1 MGRGVECGDVMWEK
15 LMKSKLMFLMCALL
29 LCALFIPAACADE
42 AKGGE
47 VYKTKCAM
55 CHGPDGK
62 GETAMGKNL
71 KLRDLGSA
79 DVQNVHDSEL
89 KTLLE
94 NGKGKMPS
102 FKGKLS
108 DAQMGDVIQFVRS
121 FKK

>member
-1 MGRGVECGDVMWEK
+1 MRVK
-15 LMKSKLMFLMCALL
+15 LMLFALL
-29 LCALFIPAACADE
+29 MSALFIRVVRADE
-42 AKGGE
+42 AKGGD

-102 FKGKLS
+102 FKGKLT

-121 FKK
+121 FKKK

>member
-1 MGRGVECGDVMWEK
+1 MKFK
-15 LMKSKLMFLMCALL
+15 LMLSICVLATCA
-29 LCALFIPAACADE
+29 FIPASRADE

-47 VYKTKCAM
+47 VYKAKCAM
-55 CHGPDGK
+55 CHGADGK

-94 NGKGKMPS
+94 NGKGKMPG
-102 FKGKLS
+102 FKRKLT
-108 DAQMGDVIQFVRS
+108 DAQMSDVIQHVRS
-121 FKK
+121 FKKK

>member
-1 MGRGVECGDVMWEK
+1 MK
-15 LMKSKLMFLMCALL
+15 LRLMLSLCLMMMCALL
-29 LCALFIPAACADE
+29 TLISRADE

-47 VYKTKCAM
+47 VYKVKCAM

-62 GETAMGKNL
+62 GETATGKSL

-102 FKGKLS
+102 FKGKLT

-121 FKK
+121 FKKK

>member
-1 MGRGVECGDVMWEK
+1 MPERAMK
-15 LMKSKLMFLMCALL
+15 LQSALLTCVLLMCAV
-29 LCALFIPAACADE
+29 FIPAALADE
-42 AKGGE
+42 TKGAE

-79 DVQNVHDSEL
+79 DVQNLHDSEL

-102 FKGKLS
+102 FKGKLT

-121 FKK
+121 LKKK